1 MTRTEAY
8 RNQNHG
14 RTGSQ
19 SFVDKGIPFNAVD
32 DSPTPLLDETG
43 GRVNDYLDSDMDF
56 TYDKITQTE
65 SVINVESQNEHISK
79 TLDVSDRDSNDDEIP
94 STSINL
100 NSNSILIT
108 SPNDIT
114 INAGNLTD
122 NHKKVNITAYTAE
135 ANNITADTITV
146 DKTDGKTV
154 IDSTGVKTNELITYG
169 DAHIKGNLY
178 VDGSG
183 IETISTE
190 LKVGSDIIEIRNG
203 NTAPIQDYAGIVI
216 NNYDG
221 VHNSGLMEDNTGT
234 VMVGNITTTSTV
246 IYTEDGSTFYTDVEL
261 TTAYT
266 PDPLDKLRN
275 TQNFVPDTDIQIWEA
290 YQITSSDMVPLAG
303 RDTEANMA
311 DNKIVKWDANNK
323 IVKTTA
329 YSTDD
334 FVQQVYEMPDPTSDE
349 YIGKSVVYI
358 GDTDANY
365 TNGCLYVSSATTAN
379 PLDYM
384 VVDGV
389 RYDSTMNVA
398 TIPQDY
404 AKRKQRQITL
414 VKPAILTLGTR
425 YFVFNGG
432 STWYSIEANL
442 TGGTSKEFFDEINQ
456 FEAYLN
462 PKIYRLGGALTFEY
476 QNSNGNY
483 WGKTIKSVNLNTGAF
498 ELPTDVFP
506 LSSGFSGEYLADVT
520 TTQIGEPDPIIGTTK
535 YRYTFN
541 ALVHNTELLYDVG
554 TRYEKVASF
563 NYSTINT
570 DNTQY
575 VSKANGAVTNVI
587 GYIEQWAEG
596 VFAWKAQ
603 TVPISEVANLVYP
616 VGSWY
621 YTQDANFNPNT
632 QWLGQTWV
640 KVYDK
645 QADIAREDVYW
656 KTMNNF
662 PDASSYNKM
671 FYSGS
676 PSVVLGDPD
685 DTLDYEG
692 KYTDHNHPEVIGTVI
707 GTNWMKAGQVCY
719 HYHRVPQ
726 HQTVAVGQSGDG
738 THGHYVRT
746 FTSTGNDSNYGVN
759 EGNGKGL
766 PLTTGSNYAY
776 YNSTNDGYSIVETAG
791 GHRHT
796 IPQRDTSGQ
805 WTTQQGNAWSDDDD
819 VYYYDDEEISFVSGT
834 GDSSKQTSLE
844 PLRTKRMV
852 VYAWRRTA

>member
-1 MTRTEAY
+1 MVRTEAY
-8 RNQNHG
+8 KNQSHG
-14 RTGSQ
+14 RTGTQ
-19 SFVDKGIPFNAVD
+19 SFVDKTIPFQAVD
-32 DSPTPLLDETG
+32 QSATPELDETG
-43 GRVNDYLDSDMDF
+43 GRVNDYLDNDSDF
-56 TYDKITQTE
+56 FYDKSTQTE
-65 SVINVESQNEHISK
+65 NVINVESQNEHINK

-94 STSINL
+94 AESINL
-100 NSNSILIT
+100 NADDILIT
-108 SPNDIT
+108 SDNDVT

-122 NHKKVNITAYTAE
+122 NKKKVNITADLTE
-135 ANNITADTITV
+135 TNNLTADKIIV
-146 DKTDGKTV
+146 DKTDGKTI
-154 IDSTGVKTNELITYG
+154 IDSNGVQTNELITYG

-221 VHNSGLMEDNTGT
+221 IHNSGLMEDNSGT
-234 VMVGNITTTSTV
+234 VMVGNITTSSTV
-246 IYTEDGSTFYTDVEL
+246 IYTEDGITFYTDVEL
-261 TTAYT
+261 TTPYT
-266 PDPLDKLRN
+266 VDSLDKLRN
-275 TQNFVPDTDIQIWEA
+275 TQNFVPSTDVQIWEA
-290 YQITSSDMVPLAG
+290 YQITSSDMVPLTG
-303 RDTEANMA
+303 RDDESDMV
-311 DNKIVKWDANNK
+311 DNRLVKWDSSDK
-323 IVKTTA
+323 IIKTT
-329 YSTDD
+329 SHSIDD

-389 RYDSTMNVA
+389 RYDSTMTVA

-404 AKRKQRQITL
+404 AKRKQRNVNVYTPNIISINDNYFYKEGTL
-414 VKPAILTLGTR
+414 YKKVSGDLNSSAPLRLESRYEYFTGYSNVQFRLYNNVLTLQ
-425 YFVFNGG
+425 Y
-432 STWYSIEANL
+432 
-442 TGGTSKEFFDEINQ
+442 
-456 FEAYLN
+456 
-462 PKIYRLGGALTFEY
+462 
-476 QNSNGNY
+476 
-483 WGKTIKSVNLNTGAF
+483 TISGQVWLRDITYIDPNTGIFDMSAG
-498 ELPTDVFP
+498 VAP
-506 LSSGFSGEYLADVT
+506 LSDYSGVYVDTLTIVPQASGNVKFEDYAS
-520 TTQIGEPDPIIGTTK
+520 II
-535 YRYTFN
+535 
-541 ALVHNTELLYDVG
+541 NTGLFAEVG
-554 TRYEKVASF
+554 SVLCRIISF
-563 NYSTINT
+563 DYSTINT
-570 DNTQY
+570 NDNIWVNKTSADTVY
-575 VSKANGAVTNVI
+575 NAT
-587 GYIEQWAEG
+587 IEQWAEG
-596 VFAWKAQ
+596 VYTWKAQ

-662 PDASSYNKM
+662 PNATSYNKM

-685 DTLDYEG
+685 DSLDYEG

-707 GTNWMKAGQVCY
+707 GTNWMKPGQVCY
-719 HYHRVPQ
+719 HSHTVPQ
-726 HQTVAVGQSGDG
+726 HQTVANEGGHSHNLRLYQS
-738 THGHYVRT
+738 
-746 FTSTGNDSNYGVN
+746 TSNNSNYGTN
-759 EGNGKGL
+759 ESNGKAL
-766 PLTTGSNYAY
+766 PLSTGSNFVYS
-776 YNSTNDGYSIVETAG
+776 NTSNDGSAIVQEGTG
-791 GHRHT
+791 THRHT
-796 IPQRDTSGQ
+796 IAARDTTTL
-805 WTTQQGNAWSDDDD
+805 WTTSQGNAWDDDD
-819 VYYYDDEEISFVSGT
+819 DYYYYDDKIDYISGT
-834 GDSSKQTSLE
+834 GDSSKQGSLE